1 MDKAAET
8 AAICGNVMIDV
19 AGLELTAED
28 AGRLAHPACGG
39 VILFSRNYREPR
51 QLADLVSS
59 IRAAADGYLLV
70 AVDHEGGR
78 VQRFRDGFTRL
89 PPMAWLGRCYERNA
103 LDALVKARELGWLMA
118 AECRQADIDFSFA
131 PVLDLGA
138 GVCEVIGDRAFHADP
153 EAVSALAGAWM
164 DGMHEAGMAAVGKHF
179 PGHGC
184 VAEDSHVALP
194 VDHRDV
200 DAITKSDIKPFASLI
215 SKGLEAIMPAH
226 VIYAQADE
234 HAAGFSSFWL
244 QRVLR
249 EQLNFDGVI
258 FSDDLSM
265 AAAESAGSYA
275 KRALAAIDAG
285 CDMVLICNRPQAADE
300 ILSAMHDYHSDE
312 SQRRLQRM
320 AAGQNNDLA
329 GQLSGKRGKCAV
341 KLAAEGVAAME
352 LSA

>member
-1 MDKAAET
+1 MHKAAERT
-8 AAICGNVMIDV
+8 AIHGNVMIDV
-19 AGLELTAED
+19 AGLELNAED
-28 AGRLAHPACGG
+28 ARRLAHPACGG
-39 VILFSRNYREPR
+39 VILFARNYREPR

-59 IRAAADGYLLV
+59 MRAAADGYLLV

-89 PPMAWLGRCYERNA
+89 PPMAWLGRCYERNP

-153 EAVSALAGAWM
+153 EAIAALAGAWM

-184 VAEDSHVALP
+184 VVEDSHVALP

-200 DAITKSDIKPFASLI
+200 EAILKSDVKPFASLI

-226 VIYAQADE
+226 VIYAQADA
-234 HAAGFSSFWL
+234 HAAGFSTFWL
-244 QRVLR
+244 QQVLR
-249 EQLNFDGVI
+249 GRLNFDGVI

-265 AAAESAGSYA
+265 AAAGTAGDYA
-275 KRALAAIDAG
+275 ARAHAAIAAG
-285 CDMVLICNRPQAADE
+285 CDMVLVCNQPEAADVV
-300 ILSAMHDYHSDE
+300 LQALRDYRSPR
-312 SQRRLQRM
+312 SLRRLQAMRAGRG
-320 AAGQNNDLA
+320 AALSDVVLA
-329 GQLSGKRGKCAV
+329 QRRRRAAA
-341 KLAAEGVAAME
+341 LAATGVEAME
-352 LSA
+352 QGA

>member
-200 DAITKSDIKPFASLI
+200 DAIMKSDIKPFASLI

-265 AAAESAGSYA
+265 AAAGSAGDYA
-275 KRALAAIDAG
+275 ARAHAAIAAG
-285 CDMVLICNRPQAADE
+285 CDMVLVCNQPQAADAV
-300 ILSAMHDYHSDE
+300 LQALRDYPSPR
-312 SQRRLQRM
+312 SRRRLQAM
-320 AAGQNNDLA
+320 AARRGVDLA
-329 GQLSGKRGKCAV
+329 NAA
-341 KLAAEGVAAME
+341 LAQRRRNAASVAAAGVQAME
-352 LSA
+352 QSA